1 MTGFSRRAVENSYFE
16 EVLLM
21 NSIRINRN
29 LLKKFVFAHFVLLE
43 DYEQGALRKETVMV
57 TFIEWFI
64 IAIIWE
70 NLTDKFHYYLEQ
82 FT

>member
-1 MTGFSRRAVENSYFE
+1 
-16 EVLLM
+16 M

-64 IAIIWE
+64 IA
-70 NLTDKFHYYLEQ
+70 NLGKSYWQIQLVIRAIYVTI
-82 FT
+82 

>member
-21 NSIRINRN
+21 NSIHINRN

>member
-1 MTGFSRRAVENSYFE
+1 
-16 EVLLM
+16 M

-29 LLKKFVFAHFVLLE
+29 LLKKFVFARFVLLE

-64 IAIIWE
+64 IA
-70 NLTDKFHYYLEQ
+70 NLGKSY
-82 FT
+82 

>member
-1 MTGFSRRAVENSYFE
+1 
-16 EVLLM
+16 M

-29 LLKKFVFAHFVLLE
+29 LRKKIVFAHFVLLE

-64 IAIIWE
+64 VA
-70 NLTDKFHYYLEQ
+70 NLGKSYW
-82 FT
+82 